1 MIALSKE
8 GDRCV
13 YAHGDRGSIVCEYID
28 KSSKVKSSKVKS
40 RRRVNNGGHIIGMPR
55 YAEENPIENNVMT

>member
-28 KSSKVKSSKVKS
+28 KSSKVKS